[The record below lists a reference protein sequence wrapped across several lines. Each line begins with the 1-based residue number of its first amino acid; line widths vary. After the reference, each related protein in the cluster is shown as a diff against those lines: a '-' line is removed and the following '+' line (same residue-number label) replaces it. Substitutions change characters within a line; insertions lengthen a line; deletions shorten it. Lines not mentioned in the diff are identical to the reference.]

1 MKHNHP
7 PIFASVAAASVAA
20 ASVAATA
27 LLLIPAAGC
36 ARVTVDPIEVK
47 PIHITMDITLRVD
60 RSLDDFFA
68 GVENQAPSSSPAA
81 ATQPT
86 VTP

>member
-1 MKHNHP
+1 MKHSTTTLLTS
-7 PIFASVAAASVAA
+7 AV
-20 ASVAATA
+20 
-27 LLLIPAAGC
+27 LLLLTSSC

-68 GVENQAPSSSPAA
+68 GVENQAPAA
-81 ATQPT
+81 TTQPT